1 MNTDKIGV
9 SEAIS
14 LVIIVMISHL
24 ILSLPNEIL
33 TSSLSSAPL
42 NVIYITGIVL
52 VFYIII
58 SKLFKPFHNQDILDV
73 SEYVGGT
80 ILRKFLSF
88 IYIIH
93 LIFISGILILSF
105 ADTLK
110 TVYLNDMPTELIC
123 LVFILIATLAKQFG
137 FISVSR
143 TTAILMPF
151 ILITILIIFISLFTD
166 FVPQRVFPILGKGV
180 NETFISGISNI
191 FAFGELII
199 LFLIR
204 PNLKNTKQAN
214 QVGIV
219 SILLSGAFLFITVT
233 ALLLSFPFITGGEGV
248 LSIYMITRTIQFG
261 KFFQRVDALFI
272 LIWALTFFSYL
283 SVIMSYTLKIAKK
296 NTKTNKNST
305 MIFLIALGIFIVT
318 LIPQNISQIR
328 FAENVIYKYSSLFI
342 TFILSFVILILG
354 YFKKRK
360 QKGIVEIRQEVNNE
374 G

>member
-1 MNTDKIGV
+1 MNTDKIGI

-14 LVIIVMISHL
+14 LVIIIMISHI

-33 TSSLSSAPL
+33 TSNLSAAPL
-42 NVIYITGIVL
+42 KVIYITAIAL

-73 SEYVGGT
+73 SEYVGGS
-80 ILRKFLSF
+80 ILRKIISF
-88 IYIIH
+88 IYIVH

-123 LVFILIATLAKQFG
+123 LVFILIAVLANQFG
-137 FISVSR
+137 FKSVSR
-143 TTAILMPF
+143 TNAILMPF
-151 ILITILIIFISLFTD
+151 ILITVLIIFLSLFTD
-166 FVPQRVFPILGKGV
+166 FVPQRVFPVLGKGI

-199 LFLIR
+199 LYLIR
-204 PNLKNTKQAN
+204 PNLKDTKQAN
-214 QVGIV
+214 KVGII
-219 SILLSGAFLFITVT
+219 SILLSGSFLFITVT

-283 SVIMSYTLKIAKK
+283 SVIMSYILKITKK
-296 NTKTNKNST
+296 NTNTSKSSP
-305 MIFLIALGIFIVT
+305 MIYLVALGIFIVT
-318 LIPQNISQIR
+318 LIPQNIAQIR

-342 TFILSFVILILG
+342 VFILSFTILLLG
-354 YFKKRK
+354 YLKKKK
-360 QKGIVEIRQEVNNE
+360 QKGIVEIKQEVNNE
-374 G
+374 S

>member
-1 MNTDKIGV
+1 MNTDKIGI

-14 LVIIVMISHL
+14 LVIIIMISHI

-33 TSSLSSAPL
+33 TSNLSAAPL
-42 NVIYITGIVL
+42 NVIYITAIAL

-73 SEYVGGT
+73 SEYIGGS
-80 ILRKFLSF
+80 ILRKIISF
-88 IYIIH
+88 IYIVH

-123 LVFILIATLAKQFG
+123 LVFILIAVLANQFG
-137 FISVSR
+137 FKSVSR
-143 TTAILMPF
+143 TNAILMPF
-151 ILITILIIFISLFTD
+151 ILITVLIIFLSLFTD
-166 FVPQRVFPILGKGV
+166 FVPQRVFPVLGKGI

-199 LFLIR
+199 LYLIR
-204 PNLKNTKQAN
+204 PNLKDTKQAN
-214 QVGIV
+214 KVGII
-219 SILLSGAFLFITVT
+219 SILLSGSFLFITVT

-283 SVIMSYTLKIAKK
+283 SVIMSYILKITKK
-296 NTKTNKNST
+296 NTITSKSSP
-305 MIFLIALGIFIVT
+305 MIYLVALGIFIVT
-318 LIPQNISQIR
+318 LIPQNIAQIR

-342 TFILSFVILILG
+342 VFILSFTILLLG
-354 YFKKRK
+354 YLKKKK
-360 QKGIVEIRQEVNNE
+360 QKGIVEIKQEVNNE
-374 G
+374 S

>member
-1 MNTDKIGV
+1 MNTDKIGI

-24 ILSLPNEIL
+24 ILNLPNEIL

-42 NVIYITGIVL
+42 NVIYITAIVL
-52 VFYIII
+52 IFYIII
-58 SKLFKPFHNQDILDV
+58 GKLFKPFHNQDILDV
-73 SEYVGGT
+73 SEYVGGN
-80 ILRKFLSF
+80 ILKNIISF

-123 LVFILIATLAKQFG
+123 LVFILIATLANQFG
-137 FISVSR
+137 FKSVSR
-143 TTAILMPF
+143 TNAILMPF
-151 ILITILIIFISLFTD
+151 ILITILIIFLSLFTD
-166 FVPQRVFPILGKGV
+166 FVPQRVFPILGKGI

-204 PNLKNTKQAN
+204 PNLKNVKQSN
-214 QVGIV
+214 KVGII
-219 SILLSGAFLFITVT
+219 SILLSGLFLFITVV

-283 SVIMSYTLKIAKK
+283 SVIMSYTLKIVKK
-296 NTKTNKNST
+296 NIKTSKSSPL
-305 MIFLIALGIFIVT
+305 IYLIALGIFIVT

-342 TFILSFVILILG
+342 IFILSFVILILG
-354 YFKKRK
+354 YLKKK
-360 QKGIVEIRQEVNNE
+360 KKKGIIEIQEVDNE
-374 G
+374 S

>member
-1 MNTDKIGV
+1 MNTDKIGI

-14 LVIIVMISHL
+14 LVIIIMISHI

-33 TSSLSSAPL
+33 TSNLSAAPL
-42 NVIYITGIVL
+42 NVIYITAIAL

-73 SEYVGGT
+73 SEYIGGS
-80 ILRKFLSF
+80 ILRKIISF
-88 IYIIH
+88 IYIVH

-123 LVFILIATLAKQFG
+123 LVFILIAVLANQFG
-137 FISVSR
+137 FKSVSR
-143 TTAILMPF
+143 TNAILMPF
-151 ILITILIIFISLFTD
+151 ILITVLIIFLSLFTD
-166 FVPQRVFPILGKGV
+166 FVPQRVFPVLGKGI

-199 LFLIR
+199 LYLIR
-204 PNLKNTKQAN
+204 PNLKDTKQAN
-214 QVGIV
+214 KVGII
-219 SILLSGAFLFITVT
+219 SILLSGSFLFITVT

-283 SVIMSYTLKIAKK
+283 SVIMSYILKITKK
-296 NTKTNKNST
+296 NTNTSKSSP
-305 MIFLIALGIFIVT
+305 MIYLVALGIFIVT
-318 LIPQNISQIR
+318 LIPQNIAQIR

-342 TFILSFVILILG
+342 VFILSFTILLLG
-354 YFKKRK
+354 YLKKKK
-360 QKGIVEIRQEVNNE
+360 QKGIVEIKQEVNNE
-374 G
+374 S